1 MDFNNDILMQAFY
14 EQFCESANM
23 FYENVIDAEEFHN
36 IYGNLAENIGVYV
49 LAQFE
54 RARRDNVETIG

>member
-23 FYENVIDAEEFHN
+23 FYENVIDADEFHN
-36 IYGNLAENIGVYV
+36 IYENLAENIGVYV
-49 LAQFE
+49 LGRFE
-54 RARRDNVETIG
+54 LERRKNVETIG